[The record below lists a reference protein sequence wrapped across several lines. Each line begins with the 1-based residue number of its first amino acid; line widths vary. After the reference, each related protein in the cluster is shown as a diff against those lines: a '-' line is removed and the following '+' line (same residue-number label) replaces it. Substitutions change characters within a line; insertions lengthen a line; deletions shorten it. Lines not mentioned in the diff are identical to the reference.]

1 MELHHE
7 PKAGASGSARAAMDL
22 RQGAVLASLFAL
34 LCLLGAGMVLWASH
48 GPSIFANMVSA
59 AIAWCF

>member
-1 MELHHE
+1 MN
-7 PKAGASGSARAAMDL
+7 GSGNGSAPMNIQHA
-22 RQGAVLASLFAL
+22 AVLASVLAL
-34 LCLLGAGMVLWASH
+34 VCLLGAGAVLWASH